1 MKEKKFYITDPEN
14 ADRVLEV
21 LDKKF
26 VFKRDMIEKL
36 EVSEKEAK
44 ALVKKYP
51 YLVVNKE

>member
-14 ADRVLEV
+14 ADRILEV
-21 LDKKF
+21 LNKKF
-26 VFKRDMIEKL
+26 VFKTDMIEKL